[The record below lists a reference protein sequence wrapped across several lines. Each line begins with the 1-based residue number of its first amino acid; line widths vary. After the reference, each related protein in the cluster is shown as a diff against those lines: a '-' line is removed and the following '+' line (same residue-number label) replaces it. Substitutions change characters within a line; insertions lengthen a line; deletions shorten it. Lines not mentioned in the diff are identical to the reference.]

1 MPDAARRGEYG
12 FPDGSKVSSEFK
24 DLIAC
29 IFEPN
34 PPDRISL
41 EGIFAHPWFAQDL
54 PAGIRE
60 RTGKPDV
67 APKATQKHATLLE
80 LLEIRGRE
88 VGASSAG
95 LSIIPEFRGPPAQSE
110 ELAVPPGSLNGEIC
124 MYVPQS
130 GEYQQDS
137 LV

>member
-1 MPDAARRGEYG
+1 M
-12 FPDGSKVSSEFK
+12 VSSEFK
-24 DLIAC
+24 DLIAA
-29 IFEPN
+29 IFVPH

-60 RTGKPDV
+60 MKGKPDGER
-67 APKATQKHATLLE
+67 KATQKHATLLE
-80 LLEIRGRE
+80 LLKMHGGE
-88 VGASSAG
+88 VGESSAG
-95 LSIIPEFRGPPAQSE
+95 LSIVPESPGLPANSD

-130 GEYQQDS
+130 GEYQQD
-137 LV
+137 LLM